1 MYYNTYMKNEIVT
14 FDRDPNNYKH
24 WELLIDGRRATIF
37 LDVAENEGIRP
48 GYELKLNSYDL
59 GVDIELNDI
68 IQRIRF
74 EQPQVKVVVITSK
87 QEKNFSAGANIYML
101 GMSEHSWKVNFCKFT
116 NETRNGF
123 EDSSN
128 SGSLKFIAAV
138 NGICAGGGYEVALAC
153 DEILLVDDRSSTVSL
168 PEVPLLGV
176 LPGTGGLT
184 RLTDKRKV
192 RKDIADIFCTNADG
206 VRGKK
211 ALDWNLVDHIAPPSK
226 FNSLIDERVSFLE
239 SKVKLRNGSTG
250 ITLNNI
256 KRTITDRN
264 INYETISC
272 ILNKDSRVAEIKI
285 HGPEEN
291 EIIAINELVEKGS
304 EYWVL
309 KFVRELDDLI
319 LMLRANELET
329 GVITIQSEGSSTVI
343 QKLTNILEEN
353 KDNWLVN
360 EIIGFMRRTFSRLDI
375 SSRTIFTIVDNKSC
389 FAGFLSELLFCADRT
404 YMINNALLNENKSGP
419 FISLSKLNF
428 KSLEMVNGQTRL
440 QTRFNNDDIKLSK
453 LHDLCDKNLNAE
465 EAFNHE
471 LITVI
476 PDDLDWNDEI
486 RLSIEERASFSPDA
500 LTGLEANLRFPGK
513 ESCETKIFGRL
524 SAWQNWIFNRPNASS
539 DEGALKL
546 FGTGSKAKFDNK
558 RV

>member
-24 WELLIDGRRATIF
+24 WELLIEGSRATIF

-59 GVDIELNDI
+59 GVDIELNDL

-211 ALDWNLVDHIAPPSK
+211 ALDWNLVDYIAPPSK
-226 FNSLIDERVSFLE
+226 FNNLIDERVSFLE

-256 KRTITDRN
+256 KRTITDKN

-291 EIIAINELVEKGS
+291 EIIAINELAEKGS

-329 GVITIQSEGSSTVI
+329 GVITIHSEGSSTII
-343 QKLTNILEEN
+343 QKLTNLLEEN

-453 LHDLCDKNLNAE
+453 LHNLCNKNLSAE
-465 EAFNHE
+465 EAFNQE

>member
-1 MYYNTYMKNEIVT
+1 MT

-24 WELLIDGRRATIF
+24 WELLIEGSRATIF

-211 ALDWNLVDHIAPPSK
+211 ALDWNLVDYIAPPSK

-256 KRTITDRN
+256 KRTITDKN

-343 QKLTNILEEN
+343 QKLTNLLEEN

-453 LHDLCDKNLNAE
+453 LRDLCDKNLNAE

>member
-1 MYYNTYMKNEIVT
+1 MKNEIVT
-14 FDRDPNNYKH
+14 FDRDPDNYKH
-24 WELLIDGRRATIF
+24 WELLIKGSRATIF

-211 ALDWNLVDHIAPPSK
+211 ALDWNLVDYIAPPSK

-256 KRTITDRN
+256 KRTITDKN

-329 GVITIQSEGSSTVI
+329 GVITIHSEGSSTVI
-343 QKLTNILEEN
+343 QKLTNLLEEN

-453 LHDLCDKNLNAE
+453 LRDLCEKNLNAE

-546 FGTGSKAKFDNK
+546 FGTGSKAKFDNR